1 MLGAHEGIPRYGA
14 MQFGAPATAHRLCPA
29 IAAAASGERRGAA
42 EGSALCAHPCGSVHD
57 VRQGAALC
65 GEGAAVQSSSVEAS
79 KDTAASLA
87 CGGGCEGAT
96 VAEGAAQGLRGD
108 RRSESPAEG
117 EGCSRSEDCATAR
130 GQGPAEFGAAFSL
143 DGSAAQSAF
152 SFDPFRF
159 ELEQQKRRSRRWAAA
174 TSRPTDQ
181 GPTTGLGEPLVQRAA
196 AVTAAPD
203 APAASGSAAA
213 AVQIATATATT
224 PAAIATVLGGM
235 AIKARSPLPPST
247 PPPQA
252 VWHKE

>member
-1 MLGAHEGIPRYGA
+1 

-29 IAAAASGERRGAA
+29 IAAAASGDRRGAA
-42 EGSALCAHPCGSVHD
+42 EGRALCAHPCGSVHD
-57 VRQGAALC
+57 ARQGAAFC
-65 GEGAAVQSSSVEAS
+65 GEGGAVQSLSLEAS
-79 KDTAASLA
+79 KAAAASLV

-96 VAEGAAQGLRGD
+96 AAEGAAQGLRGD
-108 RRSESPAEG
+108 RRSERPAEG

-130 GQGPAEFGAAFSL
+130 SQGPAEFGAAFSL
-143 DGSAAQSAF
+143 EGSAARSAF

-159 ELEQQKRRSRRWAAA
+159 ELEQQKRRSRSWVAA

-181 GPTTGLGEPLVQRAA
+181 GPTAGLGEPLAQRAA
-196 AVTAAPD
+196 AVPAAPD

-224 PAAIATVLGGM
+224 SAAIATVLWGM
-235 AIKARSPLPPST
+235 VIKARSPLPPSI
-247 PPPQA
+247 PPLQA